1 MALKKRTSISS
12 AGLSFRTD
20 GKWDEERFLRD
31 QTAGNSHTA
40 LEIFEATRQEIQN
53 TVLSSSYG
61 QLAVNDMD
69 EALNA
74 HPDVAQNLLKLFS
87 DALTKSQG
95 KVKELEL
102 SLSEKALAE
111 LQVLYA
117 AEKESGLELL
127 SALEE
132 CVLDL
137 NSKEADVKE
146 QLHLVAQ
153 ERESFARQKEA
164 GISAAST
171 LSSEGVAKERAVQL
185 LHEKYDAAI
194 GENIA
199 LQKSLETTASDLAAQ
214 EAALSQVLNEK
225 ILFAQKLLKAQ
236 ADAQTTES
244 LRSEVAQELEHQ
256 RALKQE
262 LEIACIQ
269 ALQEN
274 KSQLV
279 SQTTLFTQVVADNDL
294 RFRAL
299 QMVLPTLMGIVPSAN
314 EAYITEAAKHQS
326 VAATGEQGHAKVVP
340 EAARCRANQ
349 TRLEEVLL
357 LRYHV
362 RFDSDFI
369 IVPELAAIRD
379 ADKTQI
385 LALEDA
391 LKTRDVEF
399 EELRNK
405 YEQAKLAAMDM
416 ANTSGAEKAQMMA
429 LQDVLKT
436 RDGELVELRKQMKSN
451 AIDLKTASKPDTS
464 IWLLTFQ
471 QALKARD
478 VELMGL
484 QNENGQLKSA
494 AVDLEEKLLSAGESH
509 KAQIGKLK
517 DILRETDVELMDL
530 QNKNEHIKSTVKSLQ
545 NKLLAAET
553 SRHKQAEAATRSAEL
568 TRQLKEDLQREK
580 SARVALLDQLDI
592 EREEYRRISQDY
604 DILDVQAQEHETT
617 NENLRRMNHT
627 LKESALRAEIQG
639 EEREAT
645 IENLQRTNKNM
656 MCSVLQ
662 AGTQIKDELKQAA
675 DEERRASEEKLTS
688 ALRANAML
696 QTAYS
701 SLHNAHYQLVKERG
715 TGALE
720 PSVNQTGIPAP
731 AFPQAQSAA
740 GQFESHPDRQYEQ
753 RVGTY
758 PSQPSVQSQRGAND
772 RLSSDADQA
781 PDHAAPRTLNSSPE
795 LSAKGTEKVQSL
807 GKYLNVG
814 RPNCQRLNLTQAIY
828 GEHLAGITSS
838 LDLPRRHSVSLR
850 RRYLVA
856 TVENHGMKRKAST
869 AYLSACGGSA
879 KMQKTQ

>member
-31 QTAGNSHTA
+31 QTAGNS
-40 LEIFEATRQEIQN
+40 
-53 TVLSSSYG
+53 
-61 QLAVNDMD
+61 
-69 EALNA
+69 
-74 HPDVAQNLLKLFS
+74 LFS
-87 DALTKSQG
+87 DALTKSRG

-102 SLSEKALAE
+102 SLSEK
-111 LQVLYA
+111 
-117 AEKESGLELL
+117 
-127 SALEE
+127 ALEE

-326 VAATGEQGHAKVVP
+326 VAAIGEQGHAKVVL
-340 EAARCRANQ
+340 EVARCRANQ
-349 TRLEEVLL
+349 TRLEE
-357 LRYHV
+357 
-362 RFDSDFI
+362 
-369 IVPELAAIRD
+369 
-379 ADKTQI
+379 
-385 LALEDA
+385 A

-484 QNENGQLKSA
+484 QNENGQLNSA
-494 AVDLEEKLLSAGESH
+494 AKLLSAGESH

-568 TRQLKEDLQREK
+568 TRQLKEASCLLHLH
-580 SARVALLDQLDI
+580 SAHISTGSIPRTYNERNLPALLSWTSWI
-592 EREEYRRISQDY
+592 SSAKNIVEYHRWLEFPRPCSLDY

-656 MCSVLQ
+656 MGSVLQ

-795 LSAKGTEKVQSL
+795 LSAKGTEKMLRTLHNWWTKEMAFKTPVESSETL
-807 GKYLNVG
+807 YLLHRIFECWKAELPASESDPG
-814 RPNCQRLNLTQAIY
+814 YLC
-828 GEHLAGITSS
+828 S